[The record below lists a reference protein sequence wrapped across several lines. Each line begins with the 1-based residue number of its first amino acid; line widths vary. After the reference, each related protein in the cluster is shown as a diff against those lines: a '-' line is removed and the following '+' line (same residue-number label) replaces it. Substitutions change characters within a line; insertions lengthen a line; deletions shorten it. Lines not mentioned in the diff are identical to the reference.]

1 MRLLYDGPLGLR
13 EVSITGGRVATVG
26 ELADA
31 LGLSPTTAGLWVQ
44 DQWAAADDRLDEA
57 GVVDGARVGVRP
69 SPGPDEPGWAVEA
82 VGGLCAGD
90 HGPLGTQGAVV
101 GRSPEADLT
110 LPIVGL
116 RPQHARVEYRDGG
129 VWLQVGDGEA
139 ELVEASTPLR
149 LGRALIQ
156 ASPSPDDRPHRL
168 AVILGRTASGRIAFN
183 RPPRPA
189 MPDPPE
195 PLPTPAGEPTRSSRA
210 TAFGWAALVAPL
222 VAGLLMAVLYSP
234 YMALFALL
242 SPLMMGAT
250 WFDNRRRDRSE
261 RRRSRRRSQTSLAAF
276 AEVAA
281 EAHAEEIGR
290 QRDQCPHL
298 AEAVR
303 RVRQPSVRLWERRPG
318 HDDFMVLAAA
328 HGALP
333 FAPELVVDGPK
344 PAPEAIAALEQL
356 GPLPDVPIPVEL
368 GPGKLVGVV
377 GPRTAT
383 TAIARAL
390 VLQAA
395 VHHGPADVAVLV
407 AADEVTA
414 PGWAWTAWLPH
425 TAHPALGGRRR
436 LIANHRE
443 AVVNQAADLAE
454 AWQQRGDG
462 PWPLLLAVVDGDNLV
477 TGRKP
482 PARPLLLGAAG
493 PIAGLVLASSV
504 DQLPAAATTVI
515 EARDLSGSVD
525 ITLSHSGETMES
537 VLATGM
543 SLSLARDTAR
553 RLARFEDPEL
563 PGADSGTP
571 ERSSLI
577 NLLDLLP
584 PDGPSTPADPAG
596 TGALSGGWAAPD
608 DLASD
613 IGARWQASEQDDRL
627 IAPIGADGHGPL
639 MADLVADG
647 PHALVG
653 GTTGSGKSELLR
665 TLVASLAATYSP
677 EQVNFVLVDYKG
689 GSAFD
694 ACGALPH
701 VVGLV
706 TDLDDRLAERAL
718 RCLEAELRH
727 REQTLR
733 DRGATDLAHYR
744 TLTKSGA
751 EPPRPD
757 QSAAE
762 AAELGAEPPR
772 LDRRSADAATAET
785 WSPLPRLVV
794 VIDEFAAL
802 AGELPG
808 FMDSLVNVAQRGRS
822 LGMHL
827 VLATQRP
834 AGAVSANIRTN
845 TALRI
850 ALRMLDATDSVDILD
865 SPEAAAI
872 GRDQPGRAYARFGPG
887 ELVEFQAALVTGA
900 TAARG
905 GLRVAPAPDGLPAPE
920 PEAAPDDG
928 DDVPGDLARL
938 AQAAVEAWS
947 RRGGTPP
954 RRPWPDPLPQLVSLD
969 ELASHDPT
977 GGDPTSCAGKVPDIG
992 ATGDRTTSSVAFA
1005 LADDPNRQCQYPM
1018 MWDPGQGS
1026 VLFAGSPGSGTTTA
1040 LGSLAIALARRHPPD
1055 ACHLYV
1061 IDFGS
1066 GQLSPLEGL
1075 PHCGAVVG
1083 ADEPD
1088 RLRRLIRR
1096 LEAELD
1102 LRTSRGR
1109 TSSEPDQPPPLVVT
1123 LVDNWGGL
1131 AKTLDNVTDHALLA
1145 TLERVWAEGPAVGLC
1160 LAAAADQ
1167 LSKVNRSLQATT
1179 PQTFVFRLGDPAL
1192 YRQWGV
1198 AVDDPTTLPPG
1209 RGFAIPSG
1217 IELQVAVPDDGLA
1230 AAVDQVAAGRSTA
1243 LSATIAHSP
1252 ATHSPTSGPPPVES
1266 LPSSVDPARLD
1277 PARLNASPVYLPLGL
1292 SDDTLAPVGF
1302 TLYPKEHALIL
1313 GPPRS
1318 GRTTALALLAA
1329 VTASADAQVIALAPE
1344 GSPLHHSPHI
1354 HLATPDPHELSH
1366 AATATNL
1373 PTLALVDDA
1382 ETIPDPNG
1390 TLKALAT
1397 DTRPGLH
1404 IVAAGRPD
1412 RLRTAYGHW
1421 TAEIR
1426 FSRTGV
1432 LLQPTPLDGDLFN
1445 LQLPTRPTLPPTPG
1459 RGYLIQNTTPTIL
1472 QIAHY
1477 GEQTDFS

>member
-69 SPGPDEPGWAVEA
+69 SPGPDEPGWTVES

-90 HGPLGTQGAVV
+90 RCPLGPQGAVV

-116 RPQHARVEYRDGG
+116 RPQHASVERRDGG
-129 VWLQVGDGEA
+129 VWLQVGDGEPGS
-139 ELVEASTPLR
+139 VETSTPLR

-156 ASPSPDDRPHRL
+156 VSPSPDDRPHRL

-189 MPDPPE
+189 PPDATE
-195 PLPTPAGEPTRSSRA
+195 PLPTPAGEPARSSRA

-281 EAHAEEIGR
+281 VAHAEEIGR

-318 HDDFMVLAAA
+318 HDDFMVLAAG
-328 HGALP
+328 HGPLP
-333 FAPELVVDGPK
+333 FTPELAVDGPK
-344 PAPEAIAALEQL
+344 PATEATAALEQL

-368 GPGKLVGVV
+368 GPGKLVGLV

-390 VLQAA
+390 VLQTAA
-395 VHHGPADVAVLV
+395 HHGPADVAVLV

-436 LIANHRE
+436 LIANHVE
-443 AVVNQAADLAE
+443 AVVGHAADLAE

-515 EARDLSGSVD
+515 EARDLLGSVD

-563 PGADSGTP
+563 PGADSGIP
-571 ERSSLI
+571 DRSSLI
-577 NLLDLLP
+577 DLLNLL
-584 PDGPSTPADPAG
+584 PDGPSSPAAPARTG
-596 TGALSGGWAAPD
+596 TQSGGWPASGH
-608 DLASD
+608 LASD
-613 IGARWQASEQDDRL
+613 IGARWRASEHHDHL
-627 IAPIGADGHGPL
+627 VAPIGADGHGPL

-665 TLVASLAATYSP
+665 TLVASLAATNSP

-744 TLTKSGA
+744 TLSRTDGAVSGITA
-751 EPPRPD
+751 LD
-757 QSAAE
+757 SAAS
-762 AAELGAEPPR
+762 GGKKPWP
-772 LDRRSADAATAET
+772 
-785 WSPLPRLVV
+785 PLPRLVV

-905 GLRVAPAPDGLPAPE
+905 GLRVVPAPDGLPAPE
-920 PEAAPDDG
+920 PEAASEDG

-977 GGDPTSCAGKVPDIG
+977 S
-992 ATGDRTTSSVAFA
+992 DRTTSSVTFA

-1040 LGSLAIALARRHPPD
+1040 LGSLAIALAHRHPPD

-1102 LRTSRGR
+1102 RRTSRGR
-1109 TSSEPDQPPPLVVT
+1109 TPSESDQPPPLVVT

-1217 IELQVAVPDDGLA
+1217 IELQVAVPENGLA
-1230 AAVDQVAAGRSTA
+1230 AAINQTA
-1243 LSATIAHSP
+1243 TTP
-1252 ATHSPTSGPPPVES
+1252 SPTGGPPPVES
-1266 LPSSVDPARLD
+1266 LPSMVDPARLN
-1277 PARLNASPVYLPLGL
+1277 PARLNAPPVYLPLGL
-1292 SDDTLAPVGF
+1292 SDDTLASVGF

-1318 GRTTALALLAA
+1318 GRTSALALLAA
-1329 VTASADAQVIALAPE
+1329 VAASADAQVIALAPE
-1344 GSPLHHSPHI
+1344 GSPLADCPHI
-1354 HLATPDPHELSH
+1354 HLVASDPNELSR
-1366 AATATNL
+1366 AVTATNL
-1373 PTLALVDDA
+1373 PTLALIDDA

-1445 LQLPTRPTLPPTPG
+1445 LQLPTRPTIPSIPG
-1459 RGYLIQNTTPTIL
+1459 RGYLIQTTTPTIL
-1472 QIAHY
+1472 HIAHY